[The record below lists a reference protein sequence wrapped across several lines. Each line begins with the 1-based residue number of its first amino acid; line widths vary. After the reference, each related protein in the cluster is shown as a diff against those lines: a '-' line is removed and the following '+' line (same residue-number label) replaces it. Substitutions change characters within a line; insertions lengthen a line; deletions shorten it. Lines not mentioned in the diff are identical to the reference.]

1 MVTDPHRVL
10 GVKPGATPDE
20 IKKAYR
26 QKAKECHP
34 DLHPDDPNATKK
46 MNEVNEAYDMLM
58 HPEKYQ
64 ARQQQSQSYQ
74 QTYSNPFTQQRGSS
88 YGGYQGNT
96 SYGGNGPFGGGQS
109 GGWYD
114 FDDLFGFGSAR
125 RASSVQPPQEMPFD
139 SMEVRTAI
147 RAINS
152 GRWQE
157 AISILANGPSTGRNA
172 RWHYLMGLSQQ
183 GAGNTMMAQEE
194 MQRASQMEPNNALYH
209 QLLQQYRQA
218 GQTYEQRSQGWGF
231 NMGAMDPSRWCMRI
245 CLINLFCNFCCR
257 CL

>member
-34 DLHPDDPNATKK
+34 DLHPDDPNATNK

-64 ARQQQSQSYQ
+64 ARQQSSGYQ
-74 QTYSNPFTQQRGSS
+74 Q
-88 YGGYQGNT
+88 QGNPYARQGNP
-96 SYGGNGPFGGGQS
+96 YGGNYAGGGYGGPFGGQS

-125 RASSVQPPQEMPFD
+125 RASTAPPPQETPFD
-139 SMEVRTAI
+139 AMEVRSAI
-147 RAINS
+147 RAINM

-157 AISILANGPSTGRNA
+157 AVSILAGIPSAGRNA
-172 RWHYLMGLSQQ
+172 RWHYLMGLAQH

-194 MQRASQMEPNNALYH
+194 MQRASQMDPGNALYH
-209 QLLQQYRQA
+209 QLLAQYRQA
-218 GQTYEQRSQGWGF
+218 GQAYAQRSQGFNF
-231 NMGAMDPSRWCMRI
+231 NMGAADPSRWCMRI
-245 CLINLFCNFCCR
+245 CLLNLFCNFCCR

>member
-1 MVTDPHRVL
+1 MVTDPYQVL
-10 GVKPGATPDE
+10 GVKPGASPDE

-34 DLHPDDPNATKK
+34 DLHPDDPDATRK

-64 ARQQQSQSYQ
+64 ARQQASGYQ
-74 QTYSNPFTQQRGSS
+74 QAQGNPYSQQQSDPYGAYRGNTGYGP
-88 YGGYQGNT
+88 YGG
-96 SYGGNGPFGGGQS
+96 GPS
-109 GGWYD
+109 GSWYD

-125 RASSVQPPQEMPFD
+125 RASAAPPQEMPFD
-139 SMEVRTAI
+139 SMEMRTAI
-147 RAINS
+147 HAINS

-157 AISILANGPSTGRNA
+157 AISILANVPSTGRNA
-172 RWHYLMGLSQQ
+172 RWHYLMGLAQQ

-194 MQRASQMEPNNALYH
+194 MQRASQLEPGNALYH

-218 GQTYEQRSQGWGF
+218 GQAYARRSQGFNF
-231 NMGAMDPSRWCMRI
+231 NMGAMDPSRWCLRI
-245 CLINLFCNFCCR
+245 CLLNLFCNFCCR
-257 CL
+257 CC

>member
-10 GVKPGATPDE
+10 GVTPGATPDE

-64 ARQQQSQSYQ
+64 GRQQQSGYHQSQ
-74 QTYSNPFTQQRGSS
+74 SNPYSQQRSNP
-88 YGGYQGNT
+88 YGGYQG
-96 SYGGNGPFGGGQS
+96 SGYGGGYGPFGGGQTS

-125 RASSVQPPQEMPFD
+125 RASTAPPQESAFD

-157 AISILANGPSTGRNA
+157 AISILMNVPSTGRDA
-172 RWHYLMGLSQQ
+172 RWHYLMSLSQQ

-194 MQRASQMEPNNALYH
+194 MQRASQMDPGNALYH

-245 CLINLFCNFCCR
+245 CLLNLFCNFCCR

>member
-10 GVKPGATPDE
+10 GVSPGATPDE

-34 DLHPDDPNATKK
+34 DLHPDDPNATRK

-64 ARQQQSQSYQ
+64 ARQQQSSGGYQQSYGNPYGQ
-74 QTYSNPFTQQRGSS
+74 QRSNP
-88 YGGYQGNT
+88 YGGYQQGGG
-96 SYGGNGPFGGGQS
+96 SSGGGYGGPFGGGF
-109 GGWYD
+109 YD
-114 FDDLFGFGSAR
+114 FDDLFGFGSR
-125 RASSVQPPQEMPFD
+125 QRSSSVPPPQEMPFD

-157 AISILANGPSTGRNA
+157 AVSILATVPSTGRNA

-194 MQRASQMEPNNALYH
+194 MQRASQMEPGNALYH

-218 GQTYEQRSQGWGF
+218 GRSYEQRSQGWGF
-231 NMGAMDPSRWCMRI
+231 NMGAMDPTRWCMRI

>member
-10 GVKPGATPDE
+10 GVNPGATPDE

-74 QTYSNPFTQQRGSS
+74 QTYSNPYTQQRGSS
-88 YGGYQGNT
+88 YGGYQGN
-96 SYGGNGPFGGGQS
+96 SGYGGNGPFGGGS
-109 GGWYD
+109 GGGWYD

-147 RAINS
+147 RAING

-157 AISILANGPSTGRNA
+157 AISILANVPSTGRNA

-231 NMGAMDPSRWCMRI
+231 NMGAMDPTRWCMRI
-245 CLINLFCNFCCR
+245 CLLNLFCNFCCR

>member
-1 MVTDPHRVL
+1 
-10 GVKPGATPDE
+10 
-20 IKKAYR
+20 
-26 QKAKECHP
+26 
-34 DLHPDDPNATKK
+34 

-64 ARQQQSQSYQ
+64 ARQQQSSAYQ
-74 QTYSNPFTQQRGSS
+74 HTQGNPYAQQRSNPYGS
-88 YGGYQGNT
+88 YQGNT
-96 SYGGNGPFGGGQS
+96 GYGGGYGPFGGQSS

-114 FDDLFGFGSAR
+114 FDDLFGFGSSR
-125 RASSVQPPQEMPFD
+125 RASTVPPPQETPFD
-139 SMEVRTAI
+139 SMEIRTAI
-147 RAINS
+147 RAINN

-157 AISILANGPSTGRNA
+157 AIGILANVPSAGRNA

-218 GQTYEQRSQGWGF
+218 GRSYEQRSQGWGF
-231 NMGAMDPSRWCMRI
+231 NMGAMDPTRWCMRI
-245 CLINLFCNFCCR
+245 CLLNLFCNFCCR